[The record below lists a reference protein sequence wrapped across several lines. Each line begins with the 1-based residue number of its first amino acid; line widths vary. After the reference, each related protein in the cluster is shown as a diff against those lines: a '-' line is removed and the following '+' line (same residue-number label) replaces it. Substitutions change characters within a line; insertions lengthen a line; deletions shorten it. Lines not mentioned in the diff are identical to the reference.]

1 MPVVSRDKLMKH
13 KVETDLL
20 NKFEPEFLINL
31 HAFPLKISDDRT
43 LLMLAVVEKPEKNAL
58 VTLMTKTHVKKIK
71 LFKVRAHDISY
82 LVEKWYPTYQ
92 EAQTQEKLKK
102 TKNNNDRFSDLKAMT
117 GNLNDTPL
125 SEIASQSE
133 NKKRTILLIDDD
145 QICGRNA
152 SYILEKENWIVDLT
166 TSDGA
171 QHTLLMGG
179 DYDIAIIRHNT
190 SIDRYELEKQLKN
203 INPKMEI
210 RYINSYSKEWLEDV
224 GDTDYKESYFSL
236 TEFFTTYLEERSSTF
251 TQGQTKKISKYV
263 QGTAEKLGLKQKDFE
278 KIKLAAYFF
287 CLENLIST
295 SDVSENRLTQ
305 SRGSVMTGSFKVIS
319 APLDFE
325 DILGHVSQKFKDNA
339 NGSPEDIA
347 YLGARIIRVVSDF
360 IYRSMDNANDD
371 ELIADF
377 RQNSSDIYDPVV
389 MEAFFNILKEEQTVK
404 KPASLNKT
412 LLIVDPDH
420 QLSQL
425 LKLRFLNEGFHV
437 HRASDG
443 REALQ
448 KISENI
454 PDLIITEV
462 MLPKLDGFSLMTT
475 LQKEQATATI
485 PVVFLSGKT
494 DKYYINQGL
503 NLGAI
508 DYITKPAD
516 FDFLTT
522 KIKRFLQ
529 VVDDRSM
536 VSGTLMPP
544 PYVRKETAEPVDY
557 FLDVSIKGFEPGALI
572 GKRYEIVSKLGQGG
586 MGAVYKAKDRV
597 LDEIV
602 ALKLLKEELI
612 SDDNMVDRFKYE
624 IKLARKISHPNVIRI
639 HDFGEI
645 DNHYFISMEFC
656 EGSELKDIMAEA
668 KILDI
673 EKTVKFFKQ
682 MLSAMSV
689 AHSEGIIHRDLK
701 PSNILITERDILKI
715 VDFGLAKVQNLK
727 GLTITG
733 QAFGTPLYVSPE
745 QAQGLKVDIR
755 SDIYSLGVIFYEM
768 LTGIP
773 PFNAENISAILI
785 KHLKEKPVPVRK
797 HNPSVPEKF
806 ESMCLKSLEKKRENR
821 YQSVDE
827 MLAELA

>member
-1 MPVVSRDKLMKH
+1 
-13 KVETDLL
+13 
-20 NKFEPEFLINL
+20 
-31 HAFPLKISDDRT
+31 
-43 LLMLAVVEKPEKNAL
+43 
-58 VTLMTKTHVKKIK
+58 
-71 LFKVRAHDISY
+71 
-82 LVEKWYPTYQ
+82 
-92 EAQTQEKLKK
+92 
-102 TKNNNDRFSDLKAMT
+102 
-117 GNLNDTPL
+117 
-125 SEIASQSE
+125 
-133 NKKRTILLIDDD
+133 
-145 QICGRNA
+145 
-152 SYILEKENWIVDLT
+152 
-166 TSDGA
+166 
-171 QHTLLMGG
+171 
-179 DYDIAIIRHNT
+179 
-190 SIDRYELEKQLKN
+190 
-203 INPKMEI
+203 
-210 RYINSYSKEWLEDV
+210 
-224 GDTDYKESYFSL
+224 
-236 TEFFTTYLEERSSTF
+236 
-251 TQGQTKKISKYV
+251 
-263 QGTAEKLGLKQKDFE
+263 
-278 KIKLAAYFF
+278 
-287 CLENLIST
+287 
-295 SDVSENRLTQ
+295 
-305 SRGSVMTGSFKVIS
+305 
-319 APLDFE
+319 
-325 DILGHVSQKFKDNA
+325 
-339 NGSPEDIA
+339 
-347 YLGARIIRVVSDF
+347 
-360 IYRSMDNANDD
+360 
-371 ELIADF
+371 
-377 RQNSSDIYDPVV
+377 
-389 MEAFFNILKEEQTVK
+389 
-404 KPASLNKT
+404 
-412 LLIVDPDH
+412 
-420 QLSQL
+420 
-425 LKLRFLNEGFHV
+425 
-437 HRASDG
+437 
-443 REALQ
+443 
-448 KISENI
+448 
-454 PDLIITEV
+454 
-462 MLPKLDGFSLMTT
+462 
-475 LQKEQATATI
+475 
-485 PVVFLSGKT
+485 
-494 DKYYINQGL
+494 
-503 NLGAI
+503 
-508 DYITKPAD
+508 
-516 FDFLTT
+516 
-522 KIKRFLQ
+522 
-529 VVDDRSM
+529 
-536 VSGTLMPP
+536 
-544 PYVRKETAEPVDY
+544 VRKETAEPVDY